1 MMRKSPLV
9 IIAAAIATI
18 AVVVASKY
26 FLTAAKCENQI
37 VTLSLPQIKLPYKT
51 EDGRALSMD
60 GIPRGRFKISA
71 DNEITQIELSAVMLD
86 PSQNLIKQ
94 VLMIGGN
101 FPDVAEFELSDRFS
115 RKIIRPAKVID
126 RIVVQPSGSNTNFIY
141 LFAPPEVTRWN
152 GSRIVSIEL
161 DNTIPIDHLSVR
173 RTSTQSKKWVEG
185 VFVRTNEQIKLGYA
199 RKNETKEYKATYVY
213 GVSDACPKE

>member
-1 MMRKSPLV
+1 M
-9 IIAAAIATI
+9 IIPAAIATI
-18 AVVVASKY
+18 AIVVASKY

-60 GIPRGRFKISA
+60 GIPRGRFQISG
-71 DNEITQIELSAVMLD
+71 DSEITQIELSAVMLD

-101 FPDVAEFELSDRFS
+101 FPDVAEFELSDRFT

-126 RIVVQPSGSNTNFIY
+126 RIVLQPSGSNTNFIY
-141 LFAPPEVTRWN
+141 LFAPPQITRWN
-152 GSRIVSIEL
+152 GSRIVSVEL
-161 DNTIPIDHLSVR
+161 DNSIPIDRLSIR
-173 RTSTQSKKWVEG
+173 RASTQSRKWVEG
-185 VFVRTNEQIKLGYA
+185 VFVRTNEQIKFGYA
-199 RKNETKEYKATYVY
+199 RKNEGKEYKTTYIY
-213 GVSDACPKE
+213 GVSDACPKD

>member
-1 MMRKSPLV
+1 M
-9 IIAAAIATI
+9 
-18 AVVVASKY
+18 
-26 FLTAAKCENQI
+26 N
-37 VTLSLPQIKLPYKT
+37 
-51 EDGRALSMD
+51 

-141 LFAPPEVTRWN
+141 LFAPPQVIRWN

-173 RTSTQSKKWVEG
+173 RASTQSKKWVEG
-185 VFVRTNEQIKLGYA
+185 VFVRTNEQIKLGSA